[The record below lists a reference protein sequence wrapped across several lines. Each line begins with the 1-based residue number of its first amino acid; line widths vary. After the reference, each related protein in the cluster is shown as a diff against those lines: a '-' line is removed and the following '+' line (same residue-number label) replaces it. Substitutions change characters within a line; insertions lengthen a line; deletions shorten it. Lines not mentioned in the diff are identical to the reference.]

1 MHYERTVIPHRRHR
15 HTLMMCSYSSRSWL
29 VGPVNAPSRP
39 RCPPTYPTRG
49 PPPQEPAG
57 IPRSI
62 PSIQP
67 ACQLPC
73 SSSRPSSSGLLF
85 GNHSVSVCL
94 ISHSIPSLAPSRTL
108 VKLSRPIAPPWPC
121 RPSNTPRHLLPASPR
136 AAASVKDALA
146 QTNKTRHG
154 GNQARCTETGH
165 RGRTRAAHARG
176 LAAAPEQG
184 VYALLNI
191 QRRRTDARR
200 GPLCPAKVLAVAPGR
215 EQNRKRWIQRRLF
228 GSIAVA

>member
-1 MHYERTVIPHRRHR
+1 MPAD
-15 HTLMMCSYSSRSWL
+15 LSD
-29 VGPVNAPSRP
+29 SRP
-39 RCPPTYPTRG
+39 
-49 PPPQEPAG
+49 
-57 IPRSI
+57 PRRKSQQGSRDPSH

-67 ACQLPC
+67 ASCPAPPPE
-73 SSSRPSSSGLLF
+73 SRPSSSGLLF

-94 ISHSIPSLAPSRTL
+94 ISHSIPSLAPRRTL

-200 GPLCPAKVLAVAPGR
+200 GPLCPAKVRCSPLRQDEIRTGRGGFSVDYLA
-215 EQNRKRWIQRRLF
+215 LL
-228 GSIAVA
+228 

>member
-1 MHYERTVIPHRRHR
+1 MPAD
-15 HTLMMCSYSSRSWL
+15 LSD
-29 VGPVNAPSRP
+29 SRP
-39 RCPPTYPTRG
+39 PRRKSQQGSRDPSHPSSQPASCPA
-49 PPPQEPAG
+49 PPPE
-57 IPRSI
+57 
-62 PSIQP
+62 
-67 ACQLPC
+67 
-73 SSSRPSSSGLLF
+73 SRPSSSGLLF

-94 ISHSIPSLAPSRTL
+94 ISHSIPSLAPRRTL

-200 GPLCPAKVLAVAPGR
+200 GPLCPAKVRCSPLRQDEIRTGRGGFSVDYLA
-215 EQNRKRWIQRRLF
+215 LL
-228 GSIAVA
+228 